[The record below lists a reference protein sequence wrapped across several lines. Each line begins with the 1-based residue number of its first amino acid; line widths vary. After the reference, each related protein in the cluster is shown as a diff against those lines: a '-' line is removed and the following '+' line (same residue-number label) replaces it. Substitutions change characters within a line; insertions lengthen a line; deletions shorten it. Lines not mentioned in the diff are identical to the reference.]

1 MDEKKKVVSLGE
13 KRPTDHTPRE
23 LITFLGYVG
32 GNPDAKTDATLTG
45 DPRVKERWIDMRGEY
60 AAQDCLVQVKIHR
73 FSNEVDVLELL
84 EKVMFQ
90 IKGDWPLMPP
100 EGTPETNNVKSFSK
114 KK

>member
-1 MDEKKKVVSLGE
+1 MDEEKKVVSLGE
-13 KRPTDHTPRE
+13 RRPTDQTPRN

-32 GNPDAKTDATLTG
+32 GNSDPETG
-45 DPRVKERWIDMRGEY
+45 AKERWIDIGGEY

-100 EGTPETNNVKSFSK
+100 EGTPETNNVKSFPK
-114 KK
+114 QK